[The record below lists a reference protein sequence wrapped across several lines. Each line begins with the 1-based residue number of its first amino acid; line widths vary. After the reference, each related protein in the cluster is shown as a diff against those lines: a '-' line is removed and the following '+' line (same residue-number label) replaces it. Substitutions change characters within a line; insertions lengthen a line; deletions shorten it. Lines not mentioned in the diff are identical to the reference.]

1 MPFTENLNYCM
12 KQRGYSAYR
21 LGKLI
26 GKTNQAV
33 RNWQSGKVIPHE
45 ETRKKLADLFGI
57 TLDELDGD
65 LLPTVGS
72 QITVHLEL
80 PDLNKKN
87 NHPTETGRV
96 ADKRTQ
102 RIFTFVD
109 ECSPEELSD
118 LTKYIDFLET
128 RRNIK

>member
-1 MPFTENLNYCM
+1 MEWLE
-12 KQRGYSAYR
+12 
-21 LGKLI
+21 
-26 GKTNQAV
+26 GKTA
-33 RNWQSGKVIPHE
+33 
-45 ETRKKLADLFGI
+45 
-57 TLDELDGD
+57 
-65 LLPTVGS
+65 
-72 QITVHLEL
+72 
-80 PDLNKKN
+80 KKN

-128 RRNIK
+128 RRTAK